1 MNQAK
6 QNHVW
11 ARMMINKFSLNY
23 GIRKVIN
30 QKHKVQ
36 RWSTSE
42 ANENQH
48 LLIDHYLELLILGE
62 ERGAADLKAW
72 PPILPPVLAA
82 DASWTDPSVN
92 TPAASANIANFA
104 NLFSFFFL

>member
-92 TPAASANIANFA
+92 TPAASATIANFA